1 MSAAESWARGWPA
14 FLERDEFEVARQR
27 RPDDRQR
34 LEPVS
39 IETRSGARGDDG
51 HSQSRPHE
59 AHYRR
64 ELSNGH
70 RVLKGYA
77 LLDASA
83 SIARRVRESLGNE
96 TRGSR
101 AICYPQQ
108 VRSRGYAT
116 SWPNRSSDSSV
127 AVPASEK
134 TASIRRNEESDAH
147 YYLV

>member
-77 LLDASA
+77 LL
-83 SIARRVRESLGNE
+83 GC
-96 TRGSR
+96 RGIYR
-101 AICYPQQ
+101 PPGPGIVGQRDMGLAGDLLPAA
-108 VRSRGYAT
+108 G
-116 SWPNRSSDSSV
+116 PV
-127 AVPASEK
+127 AWLCDLMAKP
-134 TASIRRNEESDAH
+134 
-147 YYLV
+147 LQ

>member
-1 MSAAESWARGWPA
+1 
-14 FLERDEFEVARQR
+14 
-27 RPDDRQR
+27 
-34 LEPVS
+34 
-39 IETRSGARGDDG
+39 
-51 HSQSRPHE
+51 
-59 AHYRR
+59 
-64 ELSNGH
+64 
-70 RVLKGYA
+70 VLKGYA

-127 AVPASEK
+127 VVPALEK

-147 YYLV
+147 YCRPVQHEMHDYIRNTIIFCSVISRIVHGMPPMP